1 MLPLK
6 GRTVVMGSNAE
17 VLVTGGGS
25 GFVSPFSTVSIAEG
39 LEQLQKRNTIRLKD
53 DLLFDDLKDAIY
65 ADEGKRQKGFKAEYF
80 KNVELKGTPDAT
92 CMENQIAHDWGTR
105 CAIGGISGRRLFCA
119 LDCNVCPVT
128 KALCA
133 GRCVGEVAIG
143 LISMIS

>member
-65 ADEGKRQKGFKAEYF
+65 ADEGKRQKDSRQ
-80 KNVELKGTPDAT
+80 N
-92 CMENQIAHDWGTR
+92 
-105 CAIGGISGRRLFCA
+105 ISR
-119 LDCNVCPVT
+119 
-128 KALCA
+128 
-133 GRCVGEVAIG
+133 
-143 LISMIS
+143 M